1 MNTDAHSLKGH
12 GYLVSIVS
20 VLLLAIPAFK
30 GAKDSSVMLA
40 CLLAGAAFSIAGMG
54 LRWIADRK
62 TQRRI
67 DEAKG
72 EKPGH
77 GGGKLAREA
86 R

>member
-20 VLLLAIPAFK
+20 VLLLAIPALK
-30 GAKDSSVMLA
+30 GAKDSPVMLA
-40 CLLAGAAFSIAGMG
+40 CLAAGALFSVAGMG

-67 DEAKG
+67 DQAQD
-72 EKPGH
+72 EKSGG
-77 GGGKLAREA
+77 GGGKLAREG